1 MAMVYKNEEKKLYND
16 RGKKNKILFWKNKKY
31 KMEVKI

>member
-16 RGKKNKILFWKNKKY
+16 RGKRTRFYFGKIKSIK
-31 KMEVKI
+31 